1 MENIVRKLSQESKK
15 PESVIRELMGSIS
28 FILLKEGCEKTDPRF
43 LRYLIRRTRKRLK
56 IQESQTFKTFKEFFK
71 EK

>member
-1 MENIVRKLSQESKK
+1 MGEIAHTLS
-15 PESVIRELMGSIS
+15 
-28 FILLKEGCEKTDPRF
+28 KEGCEKTDPRF

-56 IQESQTFKTFKEFFK
+56 IQESKTFITFKEFFK